1 MTFQVLIL
9 VQILIIRFC
18 GVAVTHYD
26 ENFLYFGTTFAFSV
40 IVSAIIL
47 NYVLGFNVSGLEL
60 IINTIGLVCFL
71 AMGSVSLSN
80 FDRFYGDNN
89 KNKFKYYSHIKEIK
103 YFFRVLSVPDRTRC
117 VGHHNWTCV
126 PRGSHLEN

>member
-1 MTFQVLIL
+1 MLIL

-80 FDRFYGDNN
+80 FDRFYGS
-89 KNKFKYYSHIKEIK
+89 KIKFKYFFTHSKK
-103 YFFRVLSVPDRTRC
+103 YNIF
-117 VGHHNWTCV
+117 
-126 PRGSHLEN
+126 